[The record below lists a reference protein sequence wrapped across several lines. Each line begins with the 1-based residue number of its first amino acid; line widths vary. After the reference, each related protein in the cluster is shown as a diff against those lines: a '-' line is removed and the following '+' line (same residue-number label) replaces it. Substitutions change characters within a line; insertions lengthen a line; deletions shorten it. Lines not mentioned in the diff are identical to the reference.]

1 MPLAPQGCWRR
12 ATFSP
17 WGSSKKET
25 HVLDTYCVLG
35 TLTSMLLLNLY
46 DSAKEMFHRKGT
58 LRFKVFVQGH
68 TKGKPG
74 FHPET
79 TLAGEEEAREG

>member
-1 MPLAPQGCWRR
+1 
-12 ATFSP
+12 
-17 WGSSKKET
+17 
-25 HVLDTYCVLG
+25 
-35 TLTSMLLLNLY
+35 MLLLNLY

-74 FHPET
+74 FHSET